1 MADLSS
7 VIVGGAIGIAGSFG
21 PLLWQQRQSRLA
33 LRASVRASIY
43 GILDMYATR
52 DFAGIVRRSI
62 DGWTAGTQNDWPSFA
77 GSADLREDPI
87 LHRLGEKVG
96 LLGNDA
102 ADVVAFTNIITGI
115 DLDLRAIVRGEL
127 DHLTTPDRI
136 RLFERD
142 LTLWHEAERLGGEL
156 IRRLEHKSWLGAP
169 SRQSTAGAGPTP

>member
-33 LRASVRASIY
+33 LRAGVRASIY
-43 GILDMYATR
+43 AILDMYATR
-52 DFAGIVRRSI
+52 DFAAIVRRAI
-62 DGWTAGTQNDWPSFA
+62 DGWSAGTLNEWPTFA
-77 GSADLREDPI
+77 GSAELREDPI

-96 LLGNDA
+96 LLGDEA
-102 ADVVAFTNIITGI
+102 ADVVAFTNMITGI
-115 DLDLRAIVRGEL
+115 DLDLRAIVKGEL
-127 DHLTTPDRI
+127 DRLTTPDRI

-156 IRRLEHKSWLGAP
+156 IRRLEYKSWLGAP
-169 SRQSTAGAGPTP
+169 SRRLTEDARPGA